1 MIDIYVDQIMTDDP
15 ITVEKSQ
22 PISEAGAVMIEA
34 GIKSVIVSDS
44 DGRPVGIL
52 TSTDVLQMAAD
63 GTAPTA
69 VRIAECMTRDIVTT
83 TPDTPVNEAANRM
96 LENDIS
102 HLPVVRDGGQLIGI
116 VSTTD
121 VAAYVSGSSNLLQVD

>member
-1 MIDIYVDQIMTDDP
+1 MIDIYVDQIMTEEP
-15 ITVEKSQ
+15 ITVQKSQ
-22 PISEAGAVMIEA
+22 PISEAGEVMIEA
-34 GIKSVIVSDS
+34 GIKSVVVSDP
-44 DGRPVGIL
+44 DGCPVGIL
-52 TSTDVLQMAAD
+52 TSTDVLRMAAD

-69 VRIAECMTRDIVTT
+69 THVGEYMTRDIVTT
-83 TPDTPVNEAANRM
+83 TPDTAVTEAADRM